1 MVVFGCMALS
11 ITALCIV
18 AAQRMAGKR
27 ARLPRAWMWAAAFL
41 GPLPLVVLACLS
53 KRDDRV

>member
-1 MVVFGCMALS
+1 MALS

-18 AAQRMAGKR
+18 AAQRMAAKR
-27 ARLPRAWMWAAAFL
+27 ASLPRAWMWAAAFL